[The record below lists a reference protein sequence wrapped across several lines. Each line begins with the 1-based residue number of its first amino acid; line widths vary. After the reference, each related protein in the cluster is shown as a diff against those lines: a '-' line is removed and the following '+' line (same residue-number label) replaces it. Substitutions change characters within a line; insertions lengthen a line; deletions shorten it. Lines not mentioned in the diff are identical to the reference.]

1 MCRTLARMSEEPQT
15 PQDGKSPEL
24 DREERR
30 LERLRLV
37 SHVWAPPERYDDPD
51 PDPPAA
57 A

>member
-1 MCRTLARMSEEPQT
+1 MSEDRTTTEEA
-15 PQDGKSPEL
+15 KSPEL
-24 DREERR
+24 EREERR

-37 SHVWAPPERYDDPD
+37 AHVWAPDERYDDPD

>member
-1 MCRTLARMSEEPQT
+1 MSEDPTTTEEA
-15 PQDGKSPEL
+15 KSPEL
-24 DREERR
+24 EREERR

-37 SHVWAPPERYDDPD
+37 AHGAPDERYDDPD

>member
-1 MCRTLARMSEEPQT
+1 MSEDQT
-15 PQDGKSPEL
+15 TTEKAKSPEL
-24 DREERR
+24 EREERR

-37 SHVWAPPERYDDPD
+37 AQVWAPDERYDDPD

>member
-1 MCRTLARMSEEPQT
+1 MSEDPTTTEQA
-15 PQDGKSPEL
+15 KSPEL
-24 DREERR
+24 EREERR

-37 SHVWAPPERYDDPD
+37 ANVWAPDERYDDDDPD